1 MKIKTVIIAVLM
13 LVFSMSAVAEK
24 KKTAQRGM
32 LESMQSVPCG
42 SKERGLTGLGS
53 MVGSVGVTHVNSQEK
68 LCLTCFCTDDMDY
81 HIRPDTKHAAV
92 LPVGKEA
99 EFKVKKDRMFLRMVD
114 DKKAEQYQVVVM
126 QPANADSKGEN
137 ASYHPADKPRDD
149 SPRDDK
155 SSNDK
160 STNDRPANDKP
171 ADPRP
176 PANSGANPPNSNP
189 PNGSNSDKSDDN
201 PHL

>member
-1 MKIKTVIIAVLM
+1 MRIATVLIALLVL
-13 LVFSMSAVAEK
+13 FPMSAVAGK
-24 KKTAQRGM
+24 KKAAERGM

-68 LCLTCFCTDDMDY
+68 LCPQYLLRTDDMDY
-81 HIRPDTKHAAV
+81 HIRPMDTKHAPV
-92 LPVGKEA
+92 LTVGKEA

-114 DKKAEQYQVVVM
+114 DKKAEQYQVVAM
-126 QPANADSKGEN
+126 QPANAESNGEN

-149 SPRDDK
+149 RPTDS
-155 SSNDK
+155 
-160 STNDRPANDKP
+160 RPANDKP
-171 ADPRP
+171 VDSRP
-176 PANSGANPPNSNP
+176 PANTGANPPNGNNTDP
-189 PNGSNSDKSDDN
+189 PKDDT